1 MNFNFLSPVPDS
13 VLACNELLSDQALG
27 KKIKI
32 HSNQNG
38 IPNLEGVSLAIIGVK
53 EHRNDVNYMGEQ
65 LSFDTIRTCLY
76 SLFPGNWHSTIA
88 DMGDIPPG
96 STIEDTYFALRTL
109 VAVLVENKVIPIII
123 GGSQDLTYA
132 NYRAYDT
139 MSPMVNIVN
148 VDSNFDL
155 GDASVEMK
163 NNSFLGKIILEQPYN
178 LFNYSVIGYQT
189 YFNSQEEIDLMEK
202 LYFEAY
208 RLGEVTNAIK
218 LVEPVMRDAHIV
230 TMDLNAVRSAD
241 TGSVLKASP
250 NGFDGKEI
258 CTISRY
264 AGISNKVSSFGIYEF
279 KSSKELDATS
289 MLISQM
295 IWYFIEGFNCRVKD
309 DDGDMN
315 DSNNHQKYNVL
326 IDNDEL
332 IFYKSIKTG
341 RWWIEIPFLSNVNNK
356 LKKHTLLPCT
366 HEDYQEASQG
376 KTPERWYKAYK
387 KNCL

>member
-1 MNFNFLSPVPDS
+1 MNFNFLSPVSDS
-13 VLACNELLSDQALG
+13 VLAHNELLSEQALG
-27 KKIKI
+27 RKMKI
-32 HSNQNG
+32 HSIQNG
-38 IPNLEGVSLAIIGVK
+38 IPNLEGVSLAIVGVK
-53 EHRNDVNYMGEQ
+53 ENRNDVNYMGEE
-65 LSFDTIRTCLY
+65 LNFDTIRTSLY
-76 SLFPGNWHSTIA
+76 ALFPGNWNSTIA
-88 DMGDIPPG
+88 DLGDIPAG
-96 STIEDTYFALRTL
+96 STIEDTYYALRTL
-109 VAVLVENKVIPIII
+109 ISVLIENKVIPIII

-139 MSPMVNIVN
+139 MSPMVNVVN

-208 RLGEVTNAIK
+208 RLGDVTHAIN

-230 TMDLNAVRSAD
+230 TMDLKSVRAAEV
-241 TGSVLKASP
+241 GAKQKFSP
-250 NGFDGKEI
+250 NGFNGKEI
-258 CTISRY
+258 CAIARY

-279 KSSKELDATS
+279 KFTDELDATP

-295 IWYFIEGFNCRVKD
+295 IWYFIEGFNCRVND
-309 DDGDMN
+309 DDFSN
-315 DSNNHQKYNVL
+315 ANNHQKYNVL
-326 IDNDEL
+326 IETDEL
-332 IFYKSIKTG
+332 IFYKSLKTG
-341 RWWIEIPFLSNVNNK
+341 RWWIEIPFLPNVNNK

-366 HEDYQEASQG
+366 HEDYKEASHG
-376 KTPERWYKAYK
+376 KIPERWYKAYK
-387 KNCL
+387 KNSL